1 MVFVERVDYM
11 RKDCL
16 DKKLSNNILSL
27 SQIAAEAKKNNPSV
41 INATIG
47 MLNDSNDDFYTF
59 KAVSEV
65 LKTISYYDSFSYADT
80 DGGDGFKDAV
90 LNWIFGKYTSSFK
103 QLYNVGVVATPG
115 GSGAISTTFENY
127 LNFGDKVMVPSVMW
141 ETYITIAKER
151 GCGVEK
157 YDLYDSESNFNL
169 NSIKESIIKLMPQQE
184 NIILVINDPCHNP
197 TGFCMTDKDY
207 DDLINLL
214 NEFDYP
220 FVLLMD
226 VAYFDFYDVDGDII
240 RSRFHKLSKL
250 NEKVLIN
257 FAFSASKT
265 FGIYGLRIGANI
277 LLSKDENEIT
287 NFNNAISYTARANW
301 GSSSRLGISLV
312 EKLLSTPS
320 YYEMF
325 KSEVR
330 KVALM
335 LQKRSDAFIIEANR
349 VGLEMLP
356 YERGFFVCVPAN
368 DPVLLMNK
376 LHEYDVYVVVTKT
389 CIRIALCAINEIE
402 AKQLPQIILKAK
414 KELEGSKT
422 V

>member
-1 MVFVERVDYM
+1 M

-59 KAVSEV
+59 KAVDEV

-80 DGGDGFKDAV
+80 DGGSAFGESV
-90 LNWIFGKYTSSFK
+90 LKWVFGKYLDLFK
-103 QLYNVGVVATPG
+103 ASYHIGVVSTPG
-115 GSGAISTTFENY
+115 GSGAIATTFQNY
-127 LNFGDKVMVPSVMW
+127 MNPGDKVLVPSVMW

-151 GCGVEK
+151 GCGVER
-157 YDLYDSESNFNL
+157 YDLYDGEKNFNL
-169 NSIKESIIKLMPQQE
+169 NSIKETIDKLMPHQE
-184 NIILVINDPCHNP
+184 SIILVINDPCHNP
-197 TGFCMTDKDY
+197 TGFCMTDSDY
-207 DDLINLL
+207 DDLVNML

-220 FVLLMD
+220 FILLMD

-277 LLSKDENEIT
+277 LLSKDETEIT
-287 NFNNAISYTARANW
+287 NFKNAITYTARANW
-301 GSSSRLGISLV
+301 GSSSRLGISIV
-312 EKLLSTPS
+312 EKLLSTPT

-325 KSEVR
+325 KKEV
-330 KVALM
+330 KEVALM
-335 LQKRSDAFIIEANR
+335 LQKRSDAFITEANR
-349 VGLEMLP
+349 VGLEILP
-356 YERGFFVCVPAN
+356 YERGFFVCVPAE

-389 CIRIALCAINEIE
+389 CIRIALCAISDVE

-414 KELEGSKT
+414 NELEG
-422 V
+422 

>member
-1 MVFVERVDYM
+1 M

-27 SQIAAEAKKNNPSV
+27 SQVAAEAKRNNPAV

-47 MLNDSNDDFYTF
+47 MLNDSNDVFYTF
-59 KAVSEV
+59 KAVDEV

-80 DGGDGFKDAV
+80 DGGKEFADAV
-90 LNWIFGKYTSSFK
+90 LKWVFGKYLDSFK
-103 QLYNVGVVATPG
+103 ESHHIGVVATPG
-115 GSGAISTTFENY
+115 GSGAISTTFQNY
-127 LNFGDKVMVPSVMW
+127 LNPGDKVMVPSVMW

-151 GCGVEK
+151 GCGVER
-157 YDLYDSESNFNL
+157 YELYDEDGKFNL
-169 NSIKESIIKLMPQQE
+169 DSIKKTILKLIPNQESIV
-184 NIILVINDPCHNP
+184 LVINDPCHNP
-197 TGFCMTDKDY
+197 TGFCMKDKDY
-207 DDLINLL
+207 DDLVNLL

-220 FVLLMD
+220 FLLLMD

-240 RSRFHKLSKL
+240 RNRFYKLSNL

-277 LLSKDENEIT
+277 LLSKDKNEIE
-287 NFNNAISYTARANW
+287 NFMNAITYTSRANW

-312 EKLLSTPS
+312 SKLLTTPS

-325 KSEVR
+325 KNEVR
-330 KVALM
+330 EVALM
-335 LQKRSDAFIIEANR
+335 LQERSDAFIKEANK

-356 YERGFFVCVPAN
+356 YERGFFVCVPTP

-389 CIRIALCAINEIE
+389 CIRIALCAISKEE
-402 AKQLPQIILKAK
+402 ATKLPQIILKAI
-414 KELEGSKT
+414 KELEG
-422 V
+422 